1 MSRDDGKIPN
11 EKFLRKLIDNW
22 SDLEKLNDV
31 IRLGNETSNNV
42 YLCETASSYS
52 VASGESPCRNHDQT
66 LLKNL
71 PTVVISNQRPK
82 ATWYC
87 PNVYF

>member
-31 IRLGNETSNNV
+31 IRLGNA
-42 YLCETASSYS
+42 YIA
-52 VASGESPCRNHDQT
+52 
-66 LLKNL
+66 NL
-71 PTVVISNQRPK
+71 TQWNL
-82 ATWYC
+82 
-87 PNVYF
+87 